1 MGVIASPVISLLVMP
16 SWRDVSLSSQLSP
29 TALPRYDRLS
39 LLTICFLSVEC
50 LQVQR
55 FTVTP
60 PESLNVTRGSE
71 VTLPCKVEHRHGMV
85 QWVKDGLTL
94 GYNRNI
100 TGYPRYVVTGVEAEG
115 EYDLKISSIM

>member
-1 MGVIASPVISLLVMP
+1 M
-16 SWRDVSLSSQLSP
+16 
-29 TALPRYDRLS
+29 
-39 LLTICFLSVEC
+39 
-50 LQVQR
+50 QR

-115 EYDLKISSIM
+115 EYNLKISSIM